1 MKDCLVLPVSVSISV
16 HMASELQIMQG
27 SFLFKPGLHQAV
39 GLSFISP
46 SLIKLFRDVSKVF
59 RVKYWTQ
66 HLKKPPLFLQSLA
79 KLDCSWKIESLRIR
93 YGIWTGT
100 LLYYISHL
108 VIWHLSSIA
117 LLMSHFQ
124 RGGTFGEHTIMTGA
138 QCILQGRVQNWPK
151 KHPQPLVVTGAPHAI
166 NWHEYGMF
174 SKFSPRIAVLG
185 ETIKERC
192 WVST

>member
-46 SLIKLFRDVSKVF
+46 SLISLFRDVSKVF

-66 HLKKPPLFLQSLA
+66 HLKRPPLFLQSLA

-93 YGIWTGT
+93 YGTWMKFLKVDIFPKYCHFFATLTAVFEHFMHWFDCFNYFYGSITCATVGKTKFLTLHLRLGT
-100 LLYYISHL
+100 
-108 VIWHLSSIA
+108 
-117 LLMSHFQ
+117 
-124 RGGTFGEHTIMTGA
+124 
-138 QCILQGRVQNWPK
+138 
-151 KHPQPLVVTGAPHAI
+151 
-166 NWHEYGMF
+166 
-174 SKFSPRIAVLG
+174 
-185 ETIKERC
+185 
-192 WVST
+192 

>member
-46 SLIKLFRDVSKVF
+46 SLISLFRDVSKVF

-93 YGIWTGT
+93 YGIWTST
-100 LLYYISHL
+100 LLYYNSRPSGYQHINPKNNMREI
-108 VIWHLSSIA
+108 IWLGNQLHIWTYVLCTLFETFCVVLRTHIFATPSEETDIWKSIG
-117 LLMSHFQ
+117 LLPSGF
-124 RGGTFGEHTIMTGA
+124 
-138 QCILQGRVQNWPK
+138 
-151 KHPQPLVVTGAPHAI
+151 HA
-166 NWHEYGMF
+166 F
-174 SKFSPRIAVLG
+174 CTLCKFP
-185 ETIKERC
+185 
-192 WVST
+192 